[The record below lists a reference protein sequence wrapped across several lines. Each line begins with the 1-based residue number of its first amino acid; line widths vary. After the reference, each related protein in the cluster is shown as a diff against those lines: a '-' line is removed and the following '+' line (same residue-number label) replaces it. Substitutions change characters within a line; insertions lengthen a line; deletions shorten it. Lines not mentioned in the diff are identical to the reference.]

1 MESYYKLTE
10 VQKGKHNYF
19 KFFLNLIHN
28 EKDRNYI
35 DKIFNL
41 PKLPLIGIKN
51 EKDKNNN
58 NSHLLGKLLSL
69 VSFQIDICQGKD
81 KDQINQ
87 LFSDFVL
94 PENINEYLN
103 IEEVIEI
110 DNNTDEP
117 EVNLYFMP
125 KKKLNFYFVITELPF
140 YLESIKSIN
149 ISNNDKISNNII
161 EDNNN
166 NIINDINEIDFF
178 NEDKHN
184 LNKINGDNNNLNKKN
199 GDKHNLNKINE
210 DKECLNKINIINGDK
225 DNKNVIND
233 NQNDFSDLID
243 ENNKY
248 NYSYNKFDFEDEYV
262 DIEEEINNHDDD
274 YLIYNLIP
282 HFYYIND
289 KEDDLLEVKSLFFN
303 KQISLFCLPR
313 KDYYDI
319 DKDNKKNFID
329 INNLRAESSN
339 IYLNNKNNFKIEP
352 DNLKFYLNIQND
364 LSQFYVIYASDEDDH
379 HSVFYYITCNNM
391 NAKNKMKN
399 ILNKALTLKEVISE
413 IEKSFGK
420 NDVVRNLKKLFCN
433 N

>member
-10 VQKGKHNYF
+10 VQKEKHPYF
-19 KFFLNLIHN
+19 KFFINLIHN
-28 EKDRNYI
+28 EKDKNYL

-51 EKDKNNN
+51 EKEKNN

-69 VSFQIDICQGKD
+69 VSFQIEICQGKE
-81 KDQINQ
+81 KNQIDQ

-125 KKKLNFYFVITELPF
+125 KKKLNFYFIISELPLYF
-140 YLESIKSIN
+140 KSTNITNIN
-149 ISNNDKISNNII
+149 NNNKISNNTI

-166 NIINDINEIDFF
+166 INDNIDEIDFF

-184 LNKINGDNNNLNKKN
+184 LNTINDDKNNLNKIKDDKN
-199 GDKHNLNKINE
+199 KLNKIKDN
-210 DKECLNKINIINGDK
+210 KQNLNKINIINEEK
-225 DNKNVIND
+225 NNNKKYIND
-233 NQNDFSDLID
+233 DKNEIDINDID
-243 ENNKY
+243 FDNNY
-248 NYSYNKFDFEDEYV
+248 NYSYNKFDFENEYE
-262 DIEEEINNHDDD
+262 DIEEENNNHNDD
-274 YLIYNLIP
+274 LIYNLIP
-282 HFYYIND
+282 HFFYLND
-289 KEDDLLEVKSLFFN
+289 KEDDLLEIKSLFFN

-319 DKDNKKNFID
+319 DRENNKNFID

-339 IYLNNKNNFKIEP
+339 IFLNNKKYFKIEP

-364 LSQFYVIYASDEDDH
+364 FSQFYIIYASDEDDH

-391 NAKNKMKN
+391 EAKNKMEN
-399 ILNKALTLKEVISE
+399 ILNKSLTLKEVINE
-413 IEKSFGK
+413 IEKCFGK
-420 NDVVRNLKKLFCN
+420 NDIVLNLKNVFCN
-433 N
+433 K